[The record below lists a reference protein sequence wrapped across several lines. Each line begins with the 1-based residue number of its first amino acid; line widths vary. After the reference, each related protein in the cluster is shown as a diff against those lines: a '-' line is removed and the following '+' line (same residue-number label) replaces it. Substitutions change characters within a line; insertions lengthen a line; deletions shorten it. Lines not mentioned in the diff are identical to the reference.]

1 MFSRP
6 FPERLNLAHLKHQA
20 KDLLKSHRNA
30 DTDALA
36 RIRNSLP
43 RCQGGNLDDI
53 ARGQFQLSD
62 ALFVIAREYGFCD
75 WPTLKRHLASG
86 KEIPTSPGPPA
97 DIESFKSAVERG
109 DADEVRRQLSQ
120 SAKLCLQINAPIF
133 EMDTPAIVHARRDR
147 PMVDVLLE
155 FGADINARGQFW
167 GRSLS
172 VLDDVDAET
181 ADYLIGRGAVP
192 QLAAFSVAVRQGDA
206 ARIRKL
212 LAENPV
218 LRAHINR
225 PLFSFGARPINAA
238 RDHIEAVDVLLEYG
252 ADINLKSDW
261 WAGGYTVLD
270 DVDRQLADALIA
282 RGAEVDINAAAH
294 LGRVERVRQ
303 VIDEDAT
310 RVHQRGGDGRLP
322 LHVASTPEIVDL
334 LLDHGADINARCV
347 DHVSTAA
354 QYAVDLPWKCRRL
367 IERGSTIDIF
377 MAIMLGD
384 MELVERALAEH
395 PGCATTRIGQ
405 QGYPPVPSQA
415 GGTIYQWKLPAKTPH
430 ELATLL
436 GHQEIYQRLMRETP
450 PVERFALAC
459 TAGDEGSAR
468 AMLAD
473 DSSRLIE
480 LVEVHPELL
489 AEAAWSNRLPA
500 VRLLLQLGFPVDEAG
515 GTDGSPLN
523 RACIRG
529 YGDVAR
535 LLIAHGASLTQRNV
549 YGGDPLAACIW
560 GSLNFRAHDGDY
572 SATAEVLLAAGAP
585 LPDTPS
591 GSPAVQELLRRRLPV
606 HNSQANFH
614 RGDVTP
620 P

>member
-1 MFSRP
+1 VFSRP

-20 KDLLKSHRNA
+20 KDLLKSHRSA
-30 DTDALA
+30 DAQAIA
-36 RIRNSLP
+36 RIRTSLP
-43 RCQGGNLDDI
+43 RCQNESPDDI
-53 ARGQFQLSD
+53 ENGPFQLSD
-62 ALFVIAREYGFCD
+62 ALFVIAREYGFSD
-75 WPTLKRHLASG
+75 WPALKRHLATG
-86 KEIPTSPGPPA
+86 GEISASSEPPA
-97 DIESFKSAVERG
+97 DLDSFKDVVKAG
-109 DADEVRRQLSQ
+109 DADEVRRMLSE
-120 SAKLCLQINAPIF
+120 SASLCSHINAPMF
-133 EMDTPAIVHARRDR
+133 EMNTPAIVHARRNR
-147 PMVDVLLE
+147 AMVEVLLE

-181 ADYLIGRGAVP
+181 SQYLIERGAVP
-192 QLAAFSVAVRQGDA
+192 QLAAFSAAVRHGNA
-206 ARIRKL
+206 AQTRKL

-218 LRAHINR
+218 LRAHVNR

-238 RDHIEAVDVLLEYG
+238 RDHIEVVDVLLEYG

-270 DVDRQLADALIA
+270 DIEPQLADALIA
-282 RGAEVDINAAAH
+282 RGAIVDINAAAH
-294 LGRVERVRQ
+294 LGKLERVRQ
-303 VIDEDAT
+303 LLDEDPA

-322 LHVASTPEIVDL
+322 LHVASTLEIVDL
-334 LLDHGADINARCV
+334 LLDRGANIDARCV

-367 IERGSTIDIF
+367 IERGATIDIF

-395 PGCATTRIGQ
+395 PSCATTRVGQ
-405 QGYPPVPSQA
+405 QGYPSVPSEA

-430 ELATLL
+430 ELAQLL
-436 GHQEIYQRLMRETP
+436 GHQAIYQRLMDETP
-450 PVERFALAC
+450 AVEQFALAC
-459 TAGDEGSAR
+459 AVGDEESAR
-468 AMLAD
+468 ALLAD
-473 DSSRLIE
+473 DASRLPE

-489 AEAAWSNRLPA
+489 AEAAWSNRLEA

-529 YGDVAR
+529 YVDIAR
-535 LLIAHGASLTQRNV
+535 MLIEHGASLTQRNV

-560 GSLNFRAHDGDY
+560 GSLNFRACDGDY
-572 SATAEVLLAAGAP
+572 AATAEALLSAGAA
-585 LPDTPS
+585 LPDAPS
-591 GSPAVQELLRRRLPV
+591 GSPEVQEVLRRRMSSTEV
-606 HNSQANFH
+606 
-614 RGDVTP
+614 
-620 P
+620 